1 MLQDETDDSP
11 FRKAEKLRKIW
22 SSRDLYGRR
31 RMLRS
36 EQQSFSHQRPR
47 HRDWSADKPK
57 TETPPT
63 VAEGEPS
70 GKGKVG
76 SGLSGRGWGG
86 GGGVR
91 PVQGAQGSS
100 QSYTKDKSQITC
112 YNCNEKGHYKSE
124 CPKPTVRM
132 ARISSP
138 KPTNKFRREGV
149 VNGYCCSIIL
159 DTGADITAVPASFI
173 SESQYTGETVDINV
187 ANAQG
192 EKWKLARVRIQV
204 DGFDGVQRVC
214 VLPKDA
220 QDVLLGVD
228 HPLTASMSPKPS
240 NVPCPSMRAVTRR
253 QRKVAENEL
262 AADIA
267 ADKVD
272 EVNVTSLVEGSERT
286 NRQVETGNEEV
297 EGETPS
303 DSFQLKECIS
313 AACVGSRSGTPSSVA
328 PTGPSLP
335 GLSFAMTTLYTLA

>member
-1 MLQDETDDSP
+1 
-11 FRKAEKLRKIW
+11 
-22 SSRDLYGRR
+22 
-31 RMLRS
+31 
-36 EQQSFSHQRPR
+36 
-47 HRDWSADKPK
+47 
-57 TETPPT
+57 
-63 VAEGEPS
+63 
-70 GKGKVG
+70 
-76 SGLSGRGWGG
+76 
-86 GGGVR
+86 
-91 PVQGAQGSS
+91 
-100 QSYTKDKSQITC
+100 
-112 YNCNEKGHYKSE
+112 
-124 CPKPTVRM
+124 M

-138 KPTNKFRREGV
+138 KPTNKFRRQGV

-159 DTGADITAVPASFI
+159 DIGADITAVPASFI

-228 HPLTASMSPKPS
+228 HPLTAFMSPKPS
-240 NVPCPSMRAVTRR
+240 NVPSPSMKAVTRR

-272 EVNVTSLVEGSERT
+272 EINVTSLVEGSERM

-297 EGETPS
+297 GGETPS
-303 DSFQLKECIS
+303 DSFQLK
-313 AACVGSRSGTPSSVA
+313 
-328 PTGPSLP
+328 
-335 GLSFAMTTLYTLA
+335 